1 MLRKQAYNSPA
12 LLNIKSSSHD
22 ISFVYGCDPP
32 SLVAGGIV
40 KGILGNALRLLSGD
54 DLEALNNSWDT
65 FMLQTTVLPLCVLTD
80 YYNVYILMPRR
91 RGGGEEERRGGEK
104 EKGEERGGRIGR
116 GRRKGVGGNLATSST
131 SNVQCCFQI
140 YSYTMGRE
148 SVRSSTAS
156 LTPTSTLS

>member
-1 MLRKQAYNSPA
+1 MLRKQVYNSPA
-12 LLNIKSSSHD
+12 LPIIKSSSHD

-91 RGGGEEERRGGEK
+91 RGGGEEGKRGGGEERRGGGEERRGEREGGRERWKDWKGK
-104 EKGEERGGRIGR
+104 EKGSGR
-116 GRRKGVGGNLATSST
+116 
-131 SNVQCCFQI
+131 
-140 YSYTMGRE
+140 
-148 SVRSSTAS
+148 
-156 LTPTSTLS
+156 

>member
-1 MLRKQAYNSPA
+1 MLRKQVYNSPA
-12 LLNIKSSSHD
+12 LPIIKSSSHD

-80 YYNVYILMPRR
+80 YHNVYILMPRR
-91 RGGGEEERRGGEK
+91 RGGGEEGKRGGGEERRGEREGGRERWKDWKGK
-104 EKGEERGGRIGR
+104 EKGSGR
-116 GRRKGVGGNLATSST
+116 
-131 SNVQCCFQI
+131 
-140 YSYTMGRE
+140 
-148 SVRSSTAS
+148 
-156 LTPTSTLS
+156 